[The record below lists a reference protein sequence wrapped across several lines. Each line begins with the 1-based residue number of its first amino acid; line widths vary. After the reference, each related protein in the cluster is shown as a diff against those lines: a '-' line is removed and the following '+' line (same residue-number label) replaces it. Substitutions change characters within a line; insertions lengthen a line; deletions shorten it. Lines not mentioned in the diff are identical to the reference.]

1 MFSGI
6 FIFGHNAKDLSHYGC
21 RSPYIIRSYIERV
34 KFSTL
39 HHANWKHYRWMLP
52 FLSISATLANV
63 AGVLYIPMTRAA
75 SSKLVPLNEQGILIF
90 GIDYLKEFFYFKEIL
105 DALDRDVG
113 KQCSIQVHTHSK
125 KRVQCF

>member
-1 MFSGI
+1 MQVYKMFSGI

-90 GIDYLKEFFYFKEIL
+90 GIDYLKIFLFQGDPRCIGYWKAMFNTS
-105 DALDRDVG
+105 AYT
-113 KQCSIQVHTHSK
+113 Q
-125 KRVQCF
+125 